1 MSHQFVLLRY
11 RVPKSAKILF
21 TWVLVWRLD
30 GQRGRRTLCP
40 RYYDRS
46 LGGAKR
52 RHTMTM
58 YWAGVVLWVQDSHVQ
73 KYLAIRT
80 QNIVRPRP
88 HQPPL
93 FHYRPRSLI
102 SIPRSPL
109 REEMCRDVL
118 NPHRLHGHCN
128 LLVRSPSTRYIQV
141 HVDIPRKN
149 QICPHWPIHHRHH
162 QLPNPC
168 VVERCQVTVDPVTLS
183 CVFFYRPA
191 IFVIFKVFVNVYVL
205 VILEAGR
212 PPHGPLPPWH
222 LPNGENT
229 KAWVLIL
236 QWWQR
241 YEQLV
246 TLLGDKV
253 VKTINGKVNC
263 WWW

>member
-80 QNIVRPRP
+80 QNIVRPKP

-93 FHYRPRSLI
+93 FHYRPQSLI
-102 SIPRSPL
+102 SIPRSPF

-118 NPHRLHGHCN
+118 KPPP
-128 LLVRSPSTRYIQV
+128 SPRPLQS
-141 HVDIPRKN
+141 P
-149 QICPHWPIHHRHH
+149 
-162 QLPNPC
+162 
-168 VVERCQVTVDPVTLS
+168 CQVTVHPLYPGS
-183 CVFFYRPA
+183 RWH
-191 IFVIFKVFVNVYVL
+191 
-205 VILEAGR
+205 
-212 PPHGPLPPWH
+212 PPQKSDLPPLANTPSPPPITESLCCWTVPGNSRPRHSLLRFFLPSRDIRHFQGVCQRLRVSH
-222 LPNGENT
+222 LGGGEASSWT
-229 KAWVLIL
+229 AA
-236 QWWQR
+236 
-241 YEQLV
+241 
-246 TLLGDKV
+246 TLKPAKWRKYKGLGFNF
-253 VKTINGKVNC
+253 TMMTAIRTTGHTLG
-263 WWW
+263 W